1 MTYCSNCG
9 NELKEGA
16 KFCDKCG
23 TAVNG
28 GGTGPQHTNINRGT
42 TCQRCGSLVPFG
54 NTACA
59 QCGAPV
65 YKNEHNAAII
75 IGYLCSVFFPLVG
88 IIIGIYL
95 LTREN
100 KDVHKHGI
108 IMIAL
113 AIVISIIVFILFF
126 SYMSYVS
133 RMSYYY

>member
-1 MTYCSNCG
+1 MNREQKLIYISVG
-9 NELKEGA
+9 
-16 KFCDKCG
+16 
-23 TAVNG
+23 
-28 GGTGPQHTNINRGT
+28 IN
-42 TCQRCGSLVPFG
+42 F
-54 NTACA
+54 
-59 QCGAPV
+59 
-65 YKNEHNAAII
+65 
-75 IGYLCSVFFPLVG
+75 LVG

>member
-65 YKNEHNAAII
+65 YKNEHNASAYKRKQGRSQTRNNHDSSGNCNKHYCLYAFLFIHV
-75 IGYLCSVFFPLVG
+75 LCKQNE
-88 IIIGIYL
+88 L
-95 LTREN
+95 LLL
-100 KDVHKHGI
+100 G
-108 IMIAL
+108 
-113 AIVISIIVFILFF
+113 
-126 SYMSYVS
+126 
-133 RMSYYY
+133 